1 MGLRTRSRNVLR
13 NSILILASLTI
24 SVFAWGQHRTESG
37 EQVEHGS
44 NRDRSSN
51 QGHAGAP
58 THGSGPSHEN
68 SHGQRGTP
76 GAQPGRATGASV
88 NRPGND
94 GDRGRDA
101 GSRAAN
107 SRGNRGGN
115 TPDNRGRNTSGS
127 RGINPSGNRGGYNA
141 GNRGGESN
149 RRAPGRTVTL
159 RGGGSANFRPNG
171 QVRVIHRDGMRI
183 QHNLRGGRTIVT
195 ERGGVRI
202 VTRGGGRGYVQ
213 RAYVTRGGRSFYSRT
228 YYNHGVYRVGVY
240 RGYYYTA
247 VTTMATIP
255 PTGTTPP
262 FTGGRIVRGARRCT
276 GVWASGAG
284 AGGHGIGYYGGYFA
298 PYSVYPS
305 AAFWLTDY
313 VIAANLQ
320 AAYEARAEANAEAA
334 GYDRGYRDGAGQAAN
349 YGPVTLTPEVK
360 QAIAEEVKAQLAA
373 EQQQSS
379 GGQGGSYN
387 GRTRDGQAPASEPAN
402 DEVPPALDPARRTFV
417 VSSDIT
423 VISNG
428 QECDLTAG
436 DVITRLTDTPDAD
449 QRVNASVQASKK
461 GDCGAG
467 KQVAV
472 SVEDLQDMRNHFQ
485 EQLDSGMKDLAEKQG
500 KGGLP
505 KAPDTAPRP
514 PMCRLHRR
522 IRTRP
527 GTDRAGESRRP
538 DRNPGRTREL
548 GRAGSGPI
556 ARHNRDRRVLTCAS
570 LLEYSQ
576 LHSKLDTGQ
585 KSFGPKVTRV
595 G

>member
-127 RGINPSGNRGGYNA
+127 RGINPGDNRGAYTA

-149 RRAPGRTVTL
+149 RRAPGRTVSL
-159 RGGGSANFRPNG
+159 RGGGSANLRPNG
-171 QVRVIHRDGMRI
+171 QIRIINRNGMRI

-213 RAYVTRGGRSFYSRT
+213 RAYVTRGGRSYYSRT
-228 YYNHGVYRVGVY
+228 YYNHGVYRVGIY
-240 RGYYYTA
+240 RGYYY
-247 VTTMATIP
+247 
-255 PTGTTPP
+255 
-262 FTGGRIVRGARRCT
+262 GGRHYYGYYPNYWYHPAFY
-276 GVWASGAG
+276 GWAYRPWDAPVYWSV
-284 AGGHGIGYYGGYFA
+284 GIGGWGWGPWFGFYGGYFA

-334 GYDRGYRDGAGQAAN
+334 GYDEGYRDGAGQAAN
-349 YGPVTLTPEVK
+349 SGPVTLTPEVK

-379 GGQGGSYN
+379 DGPSGSYN
-387 GRTRDGQAPASEPAN
+387 GRTRDGQAPAAEPAN

-436 DVITRLTDTPDAD
+436 DVITRLTDTPDAG
-449 QRVNASVQASKK
+449 QRVTASVSASKK

-472 SVEDLQDMRNHFQ
+472 SVEDLQDMHNRFQ
-485 EQLDSGMKDLAEKQG
+485 EQLDSGMKELVEKQG
-500 KGGLP
+500 KSLP
-505 KAPDTAPRP
+505 KAPDTATTAADVP
-514 PMCRLHRR
+514 PPSPDTSAAKDLTDQEDAADATETQVEHESSGG
-522 IRTRP
+522 P
-527 GTDRAGESRRP
+527 GADR
-538 DRNPGRTREL
+538 
-548 GRAGSGPI
+548 
-556 ARHNRDRRVLTCAS
+556 
-570 LLEYSQ
+570 
-576 LHSKLDTGQ
+576 
-585 KSFGPKVTRV
+585 
-595 G
+595 